1 MREQWRILSSRWE
14 YSSEYYELCKFDICW
29 CQFCLWGT
37 FTPPRALYI
46 WNTYTSHMCPY
57 HMLLVLF
64 LYKCLFLTCNL
75 LPPNI
80 YPHFKHDHTQS
91 EIDTHLNII
100 HIESTSLYDQYS
112 STSDALTAMR
122 NQFQGSSWHYQGMD
136 LHTALLGNMMGGGIA
151 YLGVLCSEYIMTSHA
166 LD

>member
-37 FTPPRALYI
+37 FTPPRALYGI
-46 WNTYTSHMCPY
+46 HIHHVSISYVVSS
-57 HMLLVLF
+57 F
-64 LYKCLFLTCNL
+64 FICLFLTCNL
-75 LPPNI
+75 PPPNI

-100 HIESTSLYDQYS
+100 HIQSTSLYDQYS
-112 STSDALTAMR
+112 STSQALTAMR
-122 NQFQGSSWHYQGMD
+122 NQFSGSSWHYPGMD
-136 LHTALLGNMMGGGIA
+136 LHTALLGNQMGGGIA